1 MKEATGELNMT
12 LVVIVA
18 VAAVMAF
25 AVFFVPKILSSMN
38 EAWDAQSSQTIGNH
52 GMGGASGKQKPA
64 PSQT

>member
-25 AVFFVPKILSSMN
+25 AVFFVPRILQSLNNS
-38 EAWDAQSSQTIGNH
+38 WDQQMSQTIKWNG
-52 GMGGASGKQKPA
+52 
-64 PSQT
+64 

>member
-25 AVFFVPKILSSMN
+25 AVIFVPRIIQSVNNTWDNQLNTTIKMN
-38 EAWDAQSSQTIGNH
+38 WNNGQQQQAQQ
-52 GMGGASGKQKPA
+52 
-64 PSQT
+64 

>member
-25 AVFFVPKILSSMN
+25 AVIFVPRIIKSVNKQWDDSLNTTISMN
-38 EAWDAQSSQTIGNH
+38 WNDQQTQGN
-52 GMGGASGKQKPA
+52 
-64 PSQT
+64 

>member
-25 AVFFVPKILSSMN
+25 AVIFVPRIIKSVNNTWDNQLNTTVQMN
-38 EAWDAQSSQTIGNH
+38 WGGNGQQTG
-52 GMGGASGKQKPA
+52 
-64 PSQT
+64 

>member
-25 AVFFVPKILSSMN
+25 AVIFVPRIIKSVNDQWNNNLNTTISMN
-38 EAWDAQSSQTIGNH
+38 WQQQQQAQQ
-52 GMGGASGKQKPA
+52 
-64 PSQT
+64 

>member
-25 AVFFVPKILSSMN
+25 AVIFVPRIIKSVNDQWNNNLN
-38 EAWDAQSSQTIGNH
+38 TTIGMNWN
-52 GMGGASGKQKPA
+52 Q
-64 PSQT
+64 QTQQPG

>member
-25 AVFFVPKILSSMN
+25 AVIFVPRIIKSVNNTWDNQLNTTISMGWTN
-38 EAWDAQSSQTIGNH
+38 GQQQQAQQ
-52 GMGGASGKQKPA
+52 
-64 PSQT
+64 

>member
-25 AVFFVPKILSSMN
+25 AVIFVPRIIKSVNDQWNNNLN
-38 EAWDAQSSQTIGNH
+38 TTIGMNWN
-52 GMGGASGKQKPA
+52 Q
-64 PSQT
+64 QTQQH